1 MSLSLTMAPSTQ
13 ATSPSPMSPE
23 EAQKRKE
30 IAATAKEFEA
40 SFPSVVVGQM
50 FCGVN
55 RPAMFGGGAGEDA
68 FKSFMSDAMA
78 NQMAKS
84 GGLGLSGAVPTEVR
98 NVPGLN

>member
-40 SFPSVVVGQM
+40 SFLSVMVGQM
-50 FCGVN
+50 FSGVN
-55 RPAMFGGGAGEDA
+55 SPAMFGGGAGEDA

-78 NQMAKS
+78 KQMAKS
-84 GGLGLSGAVPTEVR
+84 GGLGLSGAVQTEMLKLQ
-98 NVPGLN
+98 GLN